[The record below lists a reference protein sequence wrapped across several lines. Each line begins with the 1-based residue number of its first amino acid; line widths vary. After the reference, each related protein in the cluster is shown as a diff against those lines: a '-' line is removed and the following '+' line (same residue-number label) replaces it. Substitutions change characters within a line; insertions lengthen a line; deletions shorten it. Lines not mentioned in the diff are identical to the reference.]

1 MRQIEETELDELQDN
16 AYDKGFSDGKQNPN
30 LTPDDLEFIKDALS
44 FYFHD
49 AHNNLERKTIGD
61 IEKKNY
67 EWQLDKAKELIKK
80 LDR

>member
-1 MRQIEETELDELQDN
+1 MKTQKEN
-16 AYDKGFSDGKQNPN
+16 N
-30 LTPDDLEFIKDALS
+30 LTEDDLDFIVEALN

-49 AHNNLERKTIGD
+49 AHNNLERTVIGD

-67 EWQLDKAKELIKK
+67 ELQLKRAKELIKK